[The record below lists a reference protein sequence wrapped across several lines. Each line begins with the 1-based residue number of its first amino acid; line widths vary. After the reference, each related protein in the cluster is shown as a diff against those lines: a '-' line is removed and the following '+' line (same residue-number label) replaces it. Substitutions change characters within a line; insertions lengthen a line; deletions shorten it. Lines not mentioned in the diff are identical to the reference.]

1 MLYLKELE
9 EALLCCKMKS
19 LGLKRTLSF
28 DIRPTVLYI
37 LGRSLLLQ
45 SSWFDLWRGSGS
57 RMSIMSRLWGMASY
71 LSPVLVQGLIQE
83 YFIQRVLHHVQ
94 ACTNG
99 PGPSPVVMSTL
110 LGLLSDSSTLAPFSL
125 VLSRTAP

>member
-1 MLYLKELE
+1 
-9 EALLCCKMKS
+9 MKS
-19 LGLKRTLSF
+19 LDIKRTLSS

-37 LGRSLLLQ
+37 LGLSPL
-45 SSWFDLWRGSGS
+45 SSCFDLRRGSGS
-57 RMSIMSRLWGMASY
+57 RMFVMSTLWGMASY

-83 YFIQRVLHHVQ
+83 YFIPRVLHQVQ

-110 LGLLSDSSTLAPFSL
+110 LGSLSDSSTLAPFSS

>member
-1 MLYLKELE
+1 
-9 EALLCCKMKS
+9 MKS
-19 LGLKRTLSF
+19 LDIKRTLSS

-37 LGRSLLLQ
+37 LGLSLELLFRSEE
-45 SSWFDLWRGSGS
+45 
-57 RMSIMSRLWGMASY
+57 RLWVEDVCYVKTGGMASY

-83 YFIQRVLHHVQ
+83 YFIQRALHQVQ

-110 LGLLSDSSTLAPFSL
+110 LGSLSDSSTLAPFSS